1 MTAST
6 ELLVHRGRLV
16 ERGPDGANTGN
27 VLSTAAYMGRAAL
40 SPDMPV
46 SALMGVQTLVVSRV
60 AWGTPWVASCAVCF
74 MGHRHASCTSRRTQ
88 AAGRGLCMHM
98 GRTAMAYCCS

>member
-1 MTAST
+1 MSNDHARSAVMTAST

-60 AWGTPWVASCAVCF
+60 AWGARWLASCA
-74 MGHRHASCTSRRTQ
+74 
-88 AAGRGLCMHM
+88 
-98 GRTAMAYCCS
+98 AY